1 MKSGKIKGM
10 LMAGMLTMSL
20 CAGTAVMAE
29 EVQVPTVGQAG
40 VTKNLHIAEGI
51 TVPDTTFTFNIT
63 QTAGDATTVTKTT
76 TAAFKAD
83 TVTNDLV

>member
-1 MKSGKIKGM
+1 MQKE
-10 LMAGMLTMSL
+10 L
-20 CAGTAVMAE
+20 
-29 EVQVPTVGQAG
+29 
-40 VTKNLHIAEGI
+40 

-83 TVTNDLV
+83 TVTNDLVSKAATTELADETKYPHAGVYTFTVNEVKGNVAGMTYDTNLTQ